1 MRAWIGQRLIHL
13 FGSAPCVSAP
23 LSETVPFFSCIE
35 SALHRCCLPP
45 VSATRNTCRHARDRP
60 CSKAKALISLNSP
73 TNPNPNPEILTLIA
87 NHLRSLFALLRPLAQ
102 ASGSGCTLTRPTPPS
117 SRSGGAG
124 WWRSSSRRCA
134 GPKRWTKEMDRN
146 RSPTPPCTSI
156 SLVWSGPPLVHSWFT
171 ADSQLAGCRRAVGT
185 AGSKAACCSYGRPRH
200 TARTTP

>member
-73 TNPNPNPEILTLIA
+73 TNPNPEILTLIA
-87 NHLRSLFALLRPLAQ
+87 NHHR
-102 ASGSGCTLTRPTPPS
+102 PS
-117 SRSGGAG
+117 SPSSCTGERVGLHANPAYAAELAL
-124 WWRSSSRRCA
+124 WRGRMVAQFEQEVR
-134 GPKRWTKEMDRN
+134 GTKEMDQRDGSQPQSHSTLHFHLSGLE
-146 RSPTPPCTSI
+146 RSPAGSQ
-156 SLVWSGPPLVHSWFT
+156 LVHS
-171 ADSQLAGCRRAVGT
+171 
-185 AGSKAACCSYGRPRH
+185 
-200 TARTTP
+200 